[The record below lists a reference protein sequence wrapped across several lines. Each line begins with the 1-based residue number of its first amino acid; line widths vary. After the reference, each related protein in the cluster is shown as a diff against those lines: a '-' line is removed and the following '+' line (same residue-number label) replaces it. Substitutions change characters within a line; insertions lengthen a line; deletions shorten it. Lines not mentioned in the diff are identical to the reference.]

1 MKTKI
6 KTPFGYLS
14 DERIVDNGALLCN
27 ETNSRRDIDI
37 ITITSDDAQK
47 AYQFSSPYGV
57 GYTDH
62 YEQVLISKKAVQKL
76 NAGKPTRK
84 IKFIEIS

>member
-37 ITITSDDAQK
+37 STITSDDAQK

-76 NAGKPTRK
+76 NASKPERK
-84 IKFIEIS
+84 IKFLEIS